1 MNLISSEFNFNSSFD
16 SLIRNKPDG
25 VFKECLVEETI
36 LNDKDHLILKYA
48 YLLKNKFNFKIY
60 LSVKIPYK
68 SREKR
73 IELVFFNNEK
83 IFFCKF
89 TNSKK
94 VDMASIELQEIL
106 DVTKLLCPNIQIGLI
121 VIDVYKE
128 NIITE
133 KFASRYTPD
142 IRLITQDKL
151 ISEEALSGVFN
162 KQESIS

>member
-1 MNLISSEFNFNSSFD
+1 MNLISSEFNFNSSLD

-25 VFKECLVEETI
+25 IFKECLVEETI
-36 LNDKDHLILKYA
+36 TSDKDRLILKYA
-48 YLLKNKFNFKIY
+48 YLLKDKFNFKIY

-68 SREKR
+68 SRDKR
-73 IELVFFNNEK
+73 IELVFINNQK

-106 DVTKLLCPNIQIGLI
+106 DITKSAHPNIQIGL
-121 VIDVYKE
+121 VIIDAYKE

-133 KFASRYTPD
+133 KFASKYTPD
-142 IRLITQDKL
+142 IRLITQDEL
-151 ISEEALSGVFN
+151 ISEEALSGIFN
-162 KQESIS
+162 KQESVS